1 MGFACSPQG
10 PLGRA
15 RTVGKWAQ
23 QLLQAEA
30 IARTLDKACIQGVQA
45 GAWDR
50 PTPRPL
56 RALIATDKP
65 SGIPTK
71 HQRRASGVGVFA
83 ALYLAPQPV
92 PLGNTG
98 NMSTAGV
105 VRLPQAAQRAH
116 RRPWRQCCRAAAA
129 GGGGSS
135 GGGSDDVRARIARAR
150 EYKKS
155 AVEQQQGVAP
165 QSSPAATTAAAA
177 APQASGADVEAAFSD
192 AAQQLAAKEEASF
205 LQAVAEASRTA
216 SSAAGAAPASPS
228 SSSQAGG
235 QAEAVLARINAA
247 RKYKQQPEAGQP
259 SSSPA
264 VNAGSSSSGSSSS
277 SSADGGGVGAAAS
290 QQSAAQQ
297 VDAEQER
304 SFRTGAG
311 GAEQAAN
318 WLRFAEGSGAA
329 AAQIDK
335 SLSAE
340 QFTLAKEELIKQQEV
355 EIVTVD
361 AAYAERLRQEKAA
374 QQAAAQQAE
383 AGAAAAAEVGE
394 AAQQEG
400 EDIHKPVVPTWGVSA
415 AAATRGLRGSG
426 HCSCLT
432 RCPLLPQL
440 EPYNA
445 LLCAHVAPVAPAG
458 QWRLPAVLPLL
469 LPNALHCW
477 FPRRSFLDRATS
489 RRHMAAG
496 AT

>member
-1 MGFACSPQG
+1 MGFACSLQG

-15 RTVGKWAQ
+15 RTVGKWAR
-23 QLLQAEA
+23 QLLQAVA
-30 IARTLDKACIQGVQA
+30 LARTLDKACNQGLQA
-45 GAWDR
+45 GAWGR
-50 PTPRPL
+50 PTSRPL

-65 SGIPTK
+65 SSIPIK

-83 ALYLAPQPV
+83 ALYRAPPPV

-105 VRLPQAAQRAH
+105 VRLPQATQRAH
-116 RRPWRQCCRAAAA
+116 RRPWRQRCRATAA

-135 GGGSDDVRARIARAR
+135 GGSSDDVRARIARAR

-155 AVEQQQGVAP
+155 AAEQQQGATP
-165 QSSPAATTAAAA
+165 QASPTATTAAAA

-216 SSAAGAAPASPS
+216 SSTAGAAPASPS
-228 SSSQAGG
+228 SSGQAGG

-264 VNAGSSSSGSSSS
+264 VSADSSSSGSSSS
-277 SSADGGGVGAAAS
+277 GADGGGVGAATS
-290 QQSAAQQ
+290 QQPAVQQ

-318 WLRFAEGSGAA
+318 WLRFAEGSGVA

-383 AGAAAAAEVGE
+383 AGAAEAAEGGE

-415 AAATRGLRGSG
+415 AATTCGL
-426 HCSCLT
+426 
-432 RCPLLPQL
+432 
-440 EPYNA
+440 
-445 LLCAHVAPVAPAG
+445 
-458 QWRLPAVLPLL
+458 
-469 LPNALHCW
+469 CW
-477 FPRRSFLDRATS
+477 SDHSF
-489 RRHMAAG
+489 AA
-496 AT
+496 A